1 MNGLMEYLDRKVR
14 RFSFVDVK
22 LLQLLGAFLGIIV
35 VKLVPEILDL
45 SLWALILMA
54 ALCAVKPCCV
64 FFQDSDAE
72 P

>member
-1 MNGLMEYLDRKVR
+1 MIGLMEYLDRKVR
-14 RFSFVDVK
+14 KFSFIDVK
-22 LLQLLGAFLGIIV
+22 LVQLLGVFLGIIV

-64 FFQDSDAE
+64 FFDSTDAE